1 MEIKLSRRALR
12 RWGCA
17 LALPATTIFLALLG
31 RSVTPRDASGE
42 PLLLS
47 PSLRAT
53 LGYQATARA
62 WVRDYHALDAGLEA
76 LLAQDDGDIYRQ
88 AQAAG
93 DDLDR
98 ALRLAQDVELR
109 RAPAALASLQS
120 ALSAASLAYLEAAR
134 AAAEWVGAPTPE
146 QAQVAQDALGAAR
159 ELLAQVEANRWL
171 QEQETEIEMEIEIE
185 GTPAD
190 HGEGGGQDQ
199 GEEGDWWTP

>member
-1 MEIKLSRRALR
+1 MEINLSRRSLR

-17 LALPATTIFLALLG
+17 LALPITIIALALLG
-31 RSVTPRDASGE
+31 RSVTPRDAAGE

-62 WVRDYHALDAGLEA
+62 WAQDFHALDDDLSA
-76 LLAQDDGDIYRQ
+76 LLTGDDDIYRQ

-93 DDLDR
+93 DLLDR

-109 RAPAALASLQS
+109 RAPAALASLRV
-120 ALSAASLAYLEAAR
+120 ALAATSLAYLDAAR

-146 QAQVAQDALGAAR
+146 QAQVAQNALDAAR
-159 ELLAQVEANRWL
+159 DLLAQAEAHRWL
-171 QEQETEIEMEIEIE
+171 QATDE
-185 GTPAD
+185 GVEGAPAPVD
-190 HGEGGGQDQ
+190 HGEGDDSQ
-199 GEEGDWWTP
+199 GEEEEWWTP

>member
-1 MEIKLSRRALR
+1 MEVRLSRRSLR

-17 LALPATTIFLALLG
+17 LALPVTIVALAPLG
-31 RSVTPRDASGE
+31 RSVTPRDAAGE

-62 WVRDYHALDAGLEA
+62 WVRDYHALDADLEA
-76 LLAQDDGDIYRQ
+76 LLTQDDADIYRQ
-88 AQAAG
+88 AQSAN
-93 DDLDR
+93 DNLDR

-109 RAPAALASLQS
+109 RAPAALASLRA

-134 AAAEWVGAPTPE
+134 AAAGWVGAPTPE
-146 QAQVAQDALGAAR
+146 QAQVAQATLDTAR

-171 QEQETEIEMEIEIE
+171 EMETEIETTEP
-185 GTPAD
+185 GVRPAD
-190 HGEGGGQDQ
+190 HGEGDDGQN
-199 GEEGDWWTP
+199 EEGDWWTP